1 MRNSP
6 QRLRSLAP
14 PTRDKIFIW
23 SAVVA
28 GCCIMALL
36 GRHAAIHRFGTDQFT
51 GNVLFAV
58 FFVLS
63 IGLYCGFQS
72 VIEDVFNRLSTLFR
86 RREVMALT
94 ETTTGE
100 QIAIPTSERS
110 SVMPMQ
116 FSEST
121 SEEVCIEAD
130 EIEFAEETAPSK
142 DHSFEVLEIIDDLR
156 HIRFSDGSEAYV
168 GMGLSDNDILRQ
180 KTEDDLRDYEA
191 ELEEVYNEY
200 LDSMTDE
207 ERYDHE
213 NRITRIHKER
223 EYDEDVG
230 FFSSVSMQDVH
241 KNPDGTTLIEETEQE
256 VYVTPDGSVY
266 YLEDMGPI
274 CNFYEKYK
282 DSIETHEEIITRKQQ
297 CDEAFE
303 EMQRHEELYNLEQV
317 SFICAYI
324 THTMQQFMESH
335 ELDKL
340 HKNAEKW
347 TKNPIAKFA
356 SVRLR
361 SNHLSKE
368 DIKHLCY
375 NVGKFLNLKGNEIAL
390 FVKNVFADSFDTV
403 KIGTI
408 IAKLA
413 DRNPKKDRIPLLS
426 AKEMN
431 YLFEHYKRYKT
442 GKNGKLA
449 PLKTEGSDHLK
460 FLLQKSVKLF
470 IGNGV

>member
-1 MRNSP
+1 MRNTP
-6 QRLRSLAP
+6 QRTRSYTP

-28 GCCIMALL
+28 GCGIMALL

-72 VIEDVFNRLSTLFR
+72 VIEDVFNRLSALFR
-86 RREVMALT
+86 RREVIAIA
-94 ETTTGE
+94 ETPTGE
-100 QIAIPTSERS
+100 KVSVSTTDVQEIQEQCSTPIP
-110 SVMPMQ
+110 
-116 FSEST
+116 
-121 SEEVCIEAD
+121 
-130 EIEFAEETAPSK
+130 ETACVAENKGESK
-142 DHSFEVLEIIDDLR
+142 VVIPMNENRPFEVLEIVDDMR
-156 HIRFSDGSEAYV
+156 HIRFPDGEEAYV
-168 GMGLSDNDILRQ
+168 GMELSDDEILIEKSYNDS
-180 KTEDDLRDYEA
+180 RDYDA
-191 ELEEVYNEY
+191 ELEEAYNVY

-207 ERYDHE
+207 ERYDHKHGV
-213 NRITRIHKER
+213 TRIQKKR

-297 CDEAFE
+297 CDEAFNE
-303 EMQRHEELYNLEQV
+303 LKRHEELYNLEQV

-324 THTMQQFMESH
+324 THTMERFMESH

-340 HKNAEKW
+340 HNNAKIW
-347 TKNPIAKFA
+347 TVNPLARFDA
-356 SVRLR
+356 VQLR
-361 SNHLSKE
+361 SNHLTKE
-368 DIKHLCY
+368 DLKRLGY
-375 NVGKFLNLKGNEIAL
+375 NVGKFLRLQGGVIAR
-390 FVKNVFADSFDTV
+390 FVKKVFEKPFESTHV
-403 KIGTI
+403 RTI
-408 IAKLA
+408 EQKL
-413 DRNPKKDRIPLLS
+413 RESKSTKERIPIHT
-426 AKEMN
+426 ADQM
-431 YLFEHYKRYKT
+431 
-442 GKNGKLA
+442 
-449 PLKTEGSDHLK
+449 D
-460 FLLQKSVKLF
+460 KLF
-470 IGNGV
+470 AHFQRYGNINPGILDKK

>member
-1 MRNSP
+1 MRNTP
-6 QRLRSLAP
+6 QRTRSYTP

-28 GCCIMALL
+28 GCGIMALL

-86 RREVMALT
+86 RQEVMAIA
-94 ETTTGE
+94 ETPAGEKVSISTTDVQEIQEQCSTPIPETACGAENKGE
-100 QIAIPTSERS
+100 SKVAIPMNENR
-110 SVMPMQ
+110 P
-116 FSEST
+116 
-121 SEEVCIEAD
+121 
-130 EIEFAEETAPSK
+130 
-142 DHSFEVLEIIDDLR
+142 FEVLEIVDDMR
-156 HIRFSDGSEAYV
+156 HIRFPDGEEAYV
-168 GMGLSDNDILRQ
+168 GMELSDDEILIEKSYNDS
-180 KTEDDLRDYEA
+180 RDYDA
-191 ELEEVYNEY
+191 ELEEAYNVY

-213 NRITRIHKER
+213 HGVTRIQKKR

-230 FFSSVSMQDVH
+230 FFSSVCIQDVH
-241 KNPDGTTLIEETEQE
+241 KNPDGSTLIEETEQE

-274 CNFYEKYK
+274 CDFYEKHK
-282 DSIETHEEIITRKQQ
+282 DNIESHEEIMTRKQR
-297 CDEAFE
+297 CDEAFNE
-303 EMQRHEELYNLEQV
+303 LKRHEELYNLEQV

-324 THTMQQFMESH
+324 THTMEQFMESH

-340 HKNAEKW
+340 HNNAKIW
-347 TKNPIAKFA
+347 TVNPLAQFDA
-356 SVRLR
+356 VQLR

-368 DIKHLCY
+368 DLKHLGY
-375 NVGKFLNLKGNEIAL
+375 NVGKFLKLKGENIAL
-390 FVKNVFADSFDTV
+390 FIKNVFAESFGTV
-403 KIGTI
+403 QVGTI

-413 DRNPKKDRIPLLS
+413 DRNPGKDRIPLLS

-442 GKNGKLA
+442 INLDIIPKRLAEEEVKAKLEAAKKKNRK
-449 PLKTEGSDHLK
+449 
-460 FLLQKSVKLF
+460 
-470 IGNGV
+470 